1 MAIFRA
7 SLAVSA
13 LLLLAVGSSAQSQ
26 TQTAITRRTF
36 VSPSPTTS
44 VTTPTTDSAVDFS
57 VDRRFRGSLYVLM
70 VNDREPVLDECR
82 QPLSDSFLCSK
93 TITNTL
99 DPSEEQGFD

>member
-1 MAIFRA
+1 MAIFRP

-13 LLLLAVGSSAQSQ
+13 LLLLALGSAAQSQ
-26 TQTAITRRTF
+26 IQTAITRRTF

-57 VDRRFRGSLYVLM
+57 VDRGFRGSLYVLM
-70 VNDREPVLDECR
+70 VNDREPVQDECR
-82 QPLSDSFLCSK
+82 QPWSDSFLCSK

-99 DPSEEQGFD
+99 DPSVEQGFE

>member
-1 MAIFRA
+1 MAIFRP

-13 LLLLAVGSSAQSQ
+13 LLLLALGSAAQSQ
-26 TQTAITRRTF
+26 IQTAITRRTF

-44 VTTPTTDSAVDFS
+44 VTTPTTDSAIDFS
-57 VDRRFRGSLYVLM
+57 VDRGFRGSLYVLM
-70 VNDREPVLDECR
+70 VNDRDPVRDECR

-99 DPSEEQGFD
+99 DPSVEQGFE

>member
-1 MAIFRA
+1 MAFFPA
-7 SLAVSA
+7 SFAVSA
-13 LLLLAVGSSAQSQ
+13 LLLLAVSPTARSQ

-36 VSPSPTTS
+36 ISPSHTTS

-57 VDRRFRGSLYVLM
+57 VDRGFRGSLYVLM
-70 VNDREPVLDECR
+70 VNDRDPIQDECR

-99 DPSEEQGFD
+99 DPNADQGFD

>member
-1 MAIFRA
+1 MAIFPA

-13 LLLLAVGSSAQSQ
+13 LLILAAGPAARSQ

-44 VTTPTTDSAVDFS
+44 VTTPTTNSAVDFS

-70 VNDREPVLDECR
+70 VNVREPGNEDCQ

-99 DPSEEQGFD
+99 DASEGPVFD

>member
-1 MAIFRA
+1 MTIFRP
-7 SLAVSA
+7 SLAVFA
-13 LLLLAVGSSAQSQ
+13 LLLLALGSAAQSQ

-44 VTTPTTDSAVDFS
+44 VTTPTTDSAIDFS
-57 VDRRFRGSLYVLM
+57 VDRGFRGSLYVLM
-70 VNDREPVLDECR
+70 INDRDPVRDECR

-99 DPSEEQGFD
+99 DPSVEQGFE